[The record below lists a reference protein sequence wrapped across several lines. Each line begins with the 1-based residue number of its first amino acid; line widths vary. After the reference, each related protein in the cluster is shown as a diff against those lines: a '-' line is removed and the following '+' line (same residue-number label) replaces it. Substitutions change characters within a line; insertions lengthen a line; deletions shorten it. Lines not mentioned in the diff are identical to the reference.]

1 MTSIER
7 EKELIFVRLIRKGPH
22 IMEFSNDYLMVH
34 NGKITMATEAVLE
47 KYFSSLTAED
57 KEVQLKLNMEL
68 ASMINDEYY
77 KNKKIE
83 WYSLR
88 EYIDNFSINRLNEFK
103 SKIG

>member
-1 MTSIER
+1 MTNINR

-34 NGKITMATEAVLE
+34 NGKIAVATEAVLE
-47 KYFSSLTAED
+47 KYFSLLTAED
-57 KEVQLKLNMEL
+57 KTVQLKLNMEL

-77 KNKKIE
+77 KNKKVE

-88 EYIDNFSINRLNEFK
+88 EYIDNFSSNRLNEFK